1 MLERAEPG
9 GFADLEDH
17 LGSCESCR
25 QVVAAA
31 ARADTFAMGTPQPS
45 SLGEPMVDVEI
56 GDRYVIDSLLG
67 RGGMGSV
74 YLARD
79 RQLGREVALKLH
91 RVGSGDDRL
100 QREAIAMAKL
110 AHPNVVT
117 VFEVTSI
124 DDQLFVAMEYVRGDT
139 LRGWLAKA
147 KRPWREVVAILLDA
161 GSGLAAAHAAGL
173 VHRDFKPEN
182 VLVGDDGRPR
192 VSDFGLARVGAHA
205 TPQPQRAT
213 TRPTAAAQSLDT
225 PLTVT
230 GSLLGTPAYM
240 APEQL
245 AGDAVDARSD
255 QFSFCVVAWECLYG
269 RRPFAGKTL
278 TAIQLAIEAH
288 ELTPPGRTEVP
299 DRVRRV
305 IERGLAAE
313 PADRFADLE
322 TLLAALRAA
331 ARPRTRRRFAFAA
344 AAIALVAGGGL
355 AAASAISARRHAA
368 ECEVAGDDVRES
380 FGGLHRAAAAE
391 AFAATGA
398 PYAASAFEHATQV
411 IDRYRELLAVRTTAA
426 CRAGSDDHLA
436 ALRRSCLTD
445 RGNELASLV
454 DVFEHATA
462 QTVEGAGNAAWAMFD
477 PAPCDDPG
485 ALLSAAPRSAHSAE
499 LGKVS
504 ALFDAGRY
512 REAIELAEPLAEL
525 AHSQGDSDAELAV
538 LDTLGQLQ
546 AEVDPSKA
554 AATFDR
560 ALALAEAHGRDLDAA
575 LVLGGLAN
583 IAGTTQHDHASA
595 HRDLA
600 LAFAKLD
607 RLGGHNE
614 LLRASL
620 LDTRAQV
627 LIDENR
633 MGEAETAI
641 VAAVAALEQV
651 FGADHPRVAAAL
663 GTQSQIERAEGKL
676 DQALATSQRTLA
688 VFERTLGEGHPNV
701 AGSQLNLATALITLH
716 RFDEARPLLQRAD
729 AVLLRVYGPDSAP
742 RAAIYGNLGELEQAQ
757 EHWDAAL
764 AAYRGAAEVLEHIG
778 DVGGQAGAQR
788 DIARVLALSGHVADA
803 IAEDER
809 ALATVERL
817 GSGAESRLAGVLA
830 ELAAFTSTPT
840 RPPPRCRSPSARC
853 RSRARVRPMPIPMG
867 SPRRGSRSEPR
878 CGKSAA
884 TRPRPGA
891 RARRTGARRL
901 RRPGPA
907 RRCDDL
913 ARRAHEPFP
922 LTMSRRRDPPH
933 ELIYRARS

>member
-31 ARADTFAMGTPQPS
+31 ARADTFAMGTLQPTS
-45 SLGEPMVDVEI
+45 VGEPMVDVEI

-79 RQLGREVALKLH
+79 LQLGREVALKLH

-124 DDQLFVAMEYVRGDT
+124 DDQLCVAMEYVRGDT

-147 KRPWREVVAILLDA
+147 KRDWRDIVAMLIDA
-161 GSGLAAAHAAGL
+161 GTGLVAAHAAGL

-205 TPQPQRAT
+205 TPQPPPRAT
-213 TRPTAAAQSLDT
+213 TKQTAVAQSLDT

-245 AGDAVDARSD
+245 AGDAVDVRSD
-255 QFSFCVVAWECLYG
+255 QFSFCVVAWESLYG
-269 RRPFAGKTL
+269 RRPFAGTTL

-288 ELTPPGRTEVP
+288 ELTPPGRTDVP

-313 PADRFADLE
+313 PAERFADLD
-322 TLLAALRAA
+322 TLLAALRTA

-344 AAIALVAGGGL
+344 VAIALLAGGGL
-355 AAASAISARRHAA
+355 AAASAISTRRHAA
-368 ECEVAGDDVRES
+368 ECQAAGDDVRES
-380 FGGLHRAAAAE
+380 FGGLRRAAAAQ
-391 AFAATGA
+391 AFAASGA
-398 PYAASAFEHATQV
+398 PYAASAFDHATQAL
-411 IDRYRELLAVRTTAA
+411 DLYRELLAVRTTAS
-426 CRAGSDDHLA
+426 CQEAGDDRVA
-436 ALRRSCLTD
+436 VLRRSCLAD
-445 RGNELASLV
+445 RSNELASLV
-454 DVFEHATA
+454 EVFEHADV
-462 QTVEGAGNAAWAMFD
+462 QTVEGAGDAAWAMFD

-485 ALLSAAPRSAHSAE
+485 TLLATAPRSAHSAD
-499 LGKVS
+499 LGKVR

-512 REAIELAEPLAEL
+512 REAIAVAEPLAEQ
-525 AHSQGDSDAELAV
+525 ARGQGDSDGELAV

-546 AEVDPSKA
+546 AEVEAPAKA

-583 IAGTTQHDHASA
+583 IVGVVHHDHATA

-607 RLGGHNE
+607 RLGGHNS

-620 LDTRAQV
+620 LGTNAQ
-627 LIDENR
+627 LLMDENR
-633 MGEAETAI
+633 AGEAETAI
-641 VAAVAALEQV
+641 VGAVAALEQV
-651 FGADHPRVAAAL
+651 FGPDHPRVAAAL

-676 DQALATSQRTLA
+676 DKALATSQQTLA
-688 VFERTLGEGHPNV
+688 IFERTLGEGHPNV
-701 AGSQLNLATALITLH
+701 AGSQLNLASALIVL
-716 RFDEARPLLQRAD
+716 RRYDEARPLLQRAD

-742 RAAIYGNLGELEQAQ
+742 RAAIYGNLGEVEQAQ
-757 EHWDAAL
+757 QHFDAAL
-764 AAYRGAAEVLEHIG
+764 ADYRRAAEVLEHIG
-778 DVGGQAGAQR
+778 DLGGQAGAQR
-788 DIARVLALSGHVADA
+788 DIARVLAQSGHLAAA

-809 ALATVERL
+809 ALAMIERL
-817 GSGAESRLAGVLA
+817 GSGAESRLAGVLS
-830 ELAAFTSTPT
+830 ELA
-840 RPPPRCRSPSARC
+840 
-853 RSRARVRPMPIPMG
+853 
-867 SPRRGSRSEPR
+867 
-878 CGKSAA
+878 
-884 TRPRPGA
+884 
-891 RARRTGARRL
+891 
-901 RRPGPA
+901 
-907 RRCDDL
+907 DL
-913 ARRAHEPFP
+913 HLDAHEPVIALP
-922 LTMSRRRDPPH
+922 LAQRAVTIASARPADADPDALADAHFALGVALWDSGRDHDRALALVAQARDGYVDAGRRSDATTWLAERTN
-933 ELIYRARS
+933 RSH

>member
-25 QVVAAA
+25 RVVAAA
-31 ARADTFAMGTPQPS
+31 ARADTFAMGTLQPS

-56 GDRYVIDSLLG
+56 GDRYVIDALLG

-79 RQLGREVALKLH
+79 LQLGREVALKLH

-117 VFEVTSI
+117 VFEVTSV
-124 DDQLFVAMEYVRGDT
+124 DNQLCVAMEYVRGDT
-139 LRGWLAKA
+139 LRGWLAKT
-147 KRPWREVVAILLDA
+147 KREWRDIVALLIDA
-161 GSGLAAAHAAGL
+161 GTGLAAAHAAGL

-205 TPQPQRAT
+205 TPEPAPRAT
-213 TRPTAAAQSLDT
+213 TKQTAVSQSLDT

-230 GSLLGTPAYM
+230 GSLLGTPAYI

-245 AGDAVDARSD
+245 AGDAVDVRSD
-255 QFSFCVVAWECLYG
+255 QFSFCVVAWESLYG

-278 TAIQLAIEAH
+278 TAIQLAVEAH

-313 PADRFADLE
+313 PADRFADLD

-344 AAIALVAGGGL
+344 AAIALLAGGGL
-355 AAASAISARRHAA
+355 AAASAISTRRHVA
-368 ECEVAGDDVRES
+368 ECDAAGNDVRETL
-380 FGGLHRAAAAE
+380 GGLRRAAAAQ
-391 AFAATGA
+391 AFAASGA
-398 PYAASAFEHATQV
+398 PYAASAFDHATQAL
-411 IDRYRELLAVRTTAA
+411 DLYRELLAVRTTAT
-426 CRAGSDDHLA
+426 CREPSDDHLA
-436 ALRRSCLTD
+436 ALRRNCLTD
-445 RGNELASLV
+445 RSNELAALV
-454 DVFEHATA
+454 DVFAHADV
-462 QTVEGAGNAAWAMFD
+462 QTVEGAGDAAWAMFD
-477 PAPCDDPG
+477 PAPCDDPS
-485 ALLSAAPRSAHSAE
+485 ALLATAPRSVHSAE
-499 LGKVS
+499 LGKVR

-512 REAIELAEPLAEL
+512 REAIAVAEPLAEL
-525 AHSQGDSDAELAV
+525 AHSQGDNDAELSV

-546 AEVDPSKA
+546 AEVDTPAKA

-583 IAGTTQHDHASA
+583 VVGVTQHDHASA

-607 RLGGHNE
+607 RLGGHNS

-620 LDTRAQV
+620 LATKAQ
-627 LIDENR
+627 LLMDENR
-633 MGEAETAI
+633 GGEAEAAI
-641 VAAVAALEQV
+641 VGAVAALEQV
-651 FGADHPRVAAAL
+651 FGPDHPRVAAAL

-676 DQALATSQRTLA
+676 DKSLATSQQTLA
-688 VFERTLGEGHPNV
+688 IFERTLGEGHPNV
-701 AGSQLNLATALITLH
+701 AGSQLNLASGLIVLH
-716 RFDEARPLLQRAD
+716 RYDEARPLLQRAD

-742 RAAIYGNLGELEQAQ
+742 RAAIYGNLGEIEQAQ
-757 EHWDAAL
+757 EHFDAAL
-764 AAYRGAAEVLEHIG
+764 ADYRHAAEVLEHIG
-778 DVGGQAGAQR
+778 DHGGVAGAHR
-788 DIARVLALSGHVADA
+788 DIARVLAQSGHLAEA

-809 ALATVERL
+809 ALATIERL

-830 ELAAFTSTPT
+830 
-840 RPPPRCRSPSARC
+840 
-853 RSRARVRPMPIPMG
+853 
-867 SPRRGSRSEPR
+867 
-878 CGKSAA
+878 
-884 TRPRPGA
+884 
-891 RARRTGARRL
+891 
-901 RRPGPA
+901 
-907 RRCDDL
+907 
-913 ARRAHEPFP
+913 
-922 LTMSRRRDPPH
+922 
-933 ELIYRARS
+933 